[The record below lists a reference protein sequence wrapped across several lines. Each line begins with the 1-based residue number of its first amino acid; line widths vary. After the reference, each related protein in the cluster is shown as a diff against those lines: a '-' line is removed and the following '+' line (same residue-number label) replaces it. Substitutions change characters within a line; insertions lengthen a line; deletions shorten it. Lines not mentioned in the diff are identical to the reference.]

1 MKNGRIIIAIVF
13 LLTML
18 VSPSLA
24 RAESVFIPEMMV
36 TAYNASIEPVF
47 EALMDDGSSA
57 DGLSALMEVEYLA
70 EMDGSIYYANYD
82 QSFYLYFDTDSRW
95 GIAKSVMAYA
105 DITDESTMK
114 NLPMYPLVCAVASL
128 DSSCDLLEILEWYNE
143 ATYGDV
149 FVADTFYAVYTSE
162 AYEHVAVALFP
173 N

>member
-1 MKNGRIIIAIVF
+1 MRNIRIIGSIIL

-18 VSPSLA
+18 ISPSLA
-24 RAESVFIPEMMV
+24 YAENVFIPEVMV

-47 EALMDDGSSA
+47 EAMMDDGSSA
-57 DGLSALMEVEYLA
+57 DGLSSLMEVEYLA

-105 DITDESTMK
+105 DITDDSLMK

-128 DSSCDLLEILEWYNE
+128 DSSCDLMEILEWYNE

-149 FVADTFYAVYTSE
+149 FVADSFNAVYTSK

>member
-1 MKNGRIIIAIVF
+1 MDSRKKTIVICLFVLLIIISTGAY
-13 LLTML
+13 
-18 VSPSLA
+18 
-24 RAESVFIPEMMV
+24 AESVFVPEIMV
-36 TAYNASIEPVF
+36 TAYNTSIEPVF
-47 EALMDDGSSA
+47 EAMLDDTSSVA
-57 DGLSALMEVEYLA
+57 GIAELMEVEYLS
-70 EMDGSIYYANYD
+70 EKDGTLYYANYD
-82 QSFYLYFDTDSRW
+82 QSFYLYFEADSIWDTAD
-95 GIAKSVMAYA
+95 SVMAFA
-105 DITDESTMK
+105 DITDDSLMK